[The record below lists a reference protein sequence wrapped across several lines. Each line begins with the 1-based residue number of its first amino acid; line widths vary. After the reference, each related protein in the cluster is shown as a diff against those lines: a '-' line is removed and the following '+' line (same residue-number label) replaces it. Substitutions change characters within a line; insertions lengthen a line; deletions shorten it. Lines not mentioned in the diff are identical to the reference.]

1 LHVPLPHA
9 VASQYSE
16 APHWP
21 PVPVHAFGPPLDD
34 EDEDDELVLPLE
46 DADDELVLPLEDAD
60 ELAPDDDEPEPPELV
75 LLPSVMS
82 LVVAP
87 PQATTRIDEPNS
99 KASELRMGRTSRRK
113 NPRSGHPVE
122 TDAEISV

>member
-1 LHVPLPHA
+1 MHVPLPHA

-34 EDEDDELVLPLE
+34 EDE
-46 DADDELVLPLEDAD
+46 DDELVLPLEDAD